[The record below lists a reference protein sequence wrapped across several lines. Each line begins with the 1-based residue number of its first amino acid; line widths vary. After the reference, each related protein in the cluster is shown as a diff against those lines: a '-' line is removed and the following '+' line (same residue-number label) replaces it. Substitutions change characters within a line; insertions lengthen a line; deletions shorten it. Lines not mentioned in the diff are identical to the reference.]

1 MVNQVGTDDRET
13 GQRSAARNWG
23 PGLSSRLFVL
33 TISFI
38 LIAEAFIFLPSAA
51 NFRSAWLNERV
62 DMAQTAVLA
71 LEAAPER
78 RVSDELSRRLLEN
91 ARIVAVATGS
101 EFGREII
108 LSPAMRIEGEV
119 GVIDMRE
126 ATYLDRILSSIG
138 CLFDNETDFIR
149 ILQTPDFEGDFIEV
163 VVEAAP
169 LKRDLVGYSLR
180 VLLLSLFISTFVGIL
195 IYLTLVFFVVRP
207 IRRITKS
214 IEGFRDAPRDF
225 ETRILPTNRQDEI
238 GRAENT
244 LSDMATTVKSAL
256 RERER
261 LAQLGEAMAKINH
274 DLRNSLATAQIVSD
288 GLSMS
293 EDPRVTRAAP
303 RLERAL
309 ERAIGLAESTLQ
321 YGRSEVPEAHAS
333 EHSIADLIEEAAME
347 ALTVNPSVMWL
358 NEVDADVTASVDPD
372 HLHRVIVNLV
382 RNAAQAMAEDETSSA
397 PGRIVVRHTENGDT
411 VELEIADEGPGIPNA
426 VRDRLFKPFS
436 SANRS
441 NGTGLGLA
449 IARELSAGMG
459 ARLDLKHTG
468 PEGTVFVLIL
478 RRA

>member
-244 LSDMATTVKSAL
+244 LSDMETTVKSAL

-333 EHSIADLIEEAAME
+333 
-347 ALTVNPSVMWL
+347 LTVNPSVMWL